1 MQSSKY
7 MLRFKWK
14 TQLCEN
20 TKEEVK
26 NSSQGRRED
35 VGEHLTK
42 TKYASDLEDDRLST
56 TELGLQDFCD
66 LLRL

>member
-7 MLRFKWK
+7 MLHFKWK
-14 TQLCEN
+14 TQLRES

-26 NSSQGRRED
+26 NSSQRRRED

-42 TKYASDLEDDRLST
+42 TKYASDLEDDQT
-56 TELGLQDFCD
+56 FNN
-66 LLRL
+66 